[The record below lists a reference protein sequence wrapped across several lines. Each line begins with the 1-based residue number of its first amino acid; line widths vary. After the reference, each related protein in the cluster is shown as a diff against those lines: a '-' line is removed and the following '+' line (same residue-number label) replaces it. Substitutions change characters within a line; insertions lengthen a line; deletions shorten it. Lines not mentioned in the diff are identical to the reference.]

1 MPAQPP
7 FLTPTRTPTTGFTAF
22 AITYLMRSA
31 AASVS
36 LITCGRGRGLAISD
50 SSVALNVGSS
60 GARRNSPHV
69 EHGAGLVRHPARV
82 PGRIP
87 DDVNLD
93 RADSG
98 DARYR
103 ILHHDRQLLRRW
115 AIWRGQCHVDRHRAV
130 VGDIDAVD
138 QADLVDIG
146 GDFRI
151 VDRLQRRDD
160 VVGEPRDFG
169 L

>member
-36 LITCGRGRGLAISD
+36 LITWGRGRGLAISD

-60 GARRNSPHV
+60 GTRRNSPHV
-69 EHGAGLVRHPARV
+69 EHGAGLVRHAARV
-82 PGRIP
+82 PRRIP

-93 RADSG
+93 LADTS
-98 DARYR
+98 DARHR
-103 ILHHDRQLLRRW
+103 ILHHDRELLRRR
-115 AIWRGQCHVDRHRAV
+115 AVGRRQCHIHRDRPV
-130 VGDIDAVD
+130 IGDIDSID
-138 QADLVDIG
+138 QADLVNVG
-146 GDFRI
+146 RNLRVVNG
-151 VDRLQRRDD
+151 LERRDD
-160 VVGEPRDFG
+160 
-169 L
+169 